1 MKQYNENTEKDRF
14 LLLGTLHGGLEDCTN
29 NLDLP
34 TIFTRIDHYSILSFV
49 WKIVFDQEIK
59 ESSKEECQS
68 FNQIQSFATVSNL
81 FKVGA
86 KGNHFTA
93 AVKLKLKKRNAAII
107 AVVTVII
114 VVSIVALCV
123 KNNLLLRKKRLVDR
137 LFLHSLISF
146 LNH

>member
-1 MKQYNENTEKDRF
+1 MKKYNEATKNDQF

-34 TIFTRIDHYSILSFV
+34 TIFTRIDHHSILSFV
-49 WKIVFDQEIK
+49 WKIVFDQDIK

-68 FNQIQSFATVSNL
+68 SNQIQSFATVSNL

-86 KGNHFTA
+86 KGNHLTA
-93 AVKLKLKKRNAAII
+93 AIKVKLKKRNAAII

-123 KNNLLLRKKRLVDR
+123 KNNLLLRKKRSVKGL
-137 LFLHSLISF
+137 LLHS
-146 LNH
+146 